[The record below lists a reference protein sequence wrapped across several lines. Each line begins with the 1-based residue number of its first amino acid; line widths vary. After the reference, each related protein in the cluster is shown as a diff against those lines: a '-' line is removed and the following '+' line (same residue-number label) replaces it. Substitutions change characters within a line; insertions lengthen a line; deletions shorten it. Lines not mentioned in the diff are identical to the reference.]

1 MLINADC
8 TFYEKYTYTAHPV
21 KDVYWN
27 DSRGRT
33 VSKGGIQ
40 ITDQLIVYLYTDE
53 YIPKA
58 GDIVVRGINDF
69 RFDTSTPQAASQSLK
84 AFRESCP
91 EFAVV
96 KNVADARYGGLPH
109 IEVSAR

>member
-1 MLINADC
+1 M
-8 TFYEKYTYTAHPV
+8 
-21 KDVYWN
+21 
-27 DSRGRT
+27 
-33 VSKGGIQ
+33 
-40 ITDQLIVYLYTDE
+40 
-53 YIPKA
+53 
-58 GDIVVRGINDF
+58 RGINDF

-84 AFRESCP
+84 AFREACP